1 MSTEKLNILIVSAEV
16 APFAKT
22 GGLADV
28 AGALPRAL
36 AKLGHD
42 VRVIMPCYR
51 QVAEGP
57 WDLKLAKG
65 GLQLEGAG
73 LPDDMPRSLQLRESV
88 MPGSAIPIYFV
99 DQPQYFDRER
109 LYGPLGE
116 DYPDNGD
123 RFVFFARA
131 VLAALK
137 GLAFLPDVIHLN
149 DWHTGFLPV
158 YLRTT
163 FRDDAFYKR
172 ISTLFTVHNLAYQ
185 GLFPDWQFG
194 RTGLDWN
201 LYTAEGLEF
210 YGQMNTMKGA
220 LLFSDKL
227 NTVSPRYAEE
237 IRTPEFGCGLE
248 GVLRG
253 RSADLSGIINGLDV
267 EDWDPLTDKHLPVTY
282 GPESL
287 EKKAQVKAA
296 LKKELGLPDDDVPLV
311 AMVTRLDNMKGLSLV
326 EEITDYIMHMDMQ
339 FILLGNGD
347 PRFHESFQRLADTY
361 PDKCA
366 VQLKFDNGLAHR
378 FEAAADIF
386 LMPSRFE
393 PCGLNQLISLRY
405 GTVPVVRAVGGL
417 ADTVSEFDPKTGK
430 GNGFIFHEYTSMGL
444 FNALKRAL
452 EVYRNQ
458 AQWRQLQRQGMAA
471 DFSWSASA
479 RKYEALYRELVA
491 KRKAA

>member
-1 MSTEKLNILIVSAEV
+1 
-16 APFAKT
+16 
-22 GGLADV
+22 
-28 AGALPRAL
+28 
-36 AKLGHD
+36 
-42 VRVIMPCYR
+42 
-51 QVAEGP
+51 
-57 WDLKLAKG
+57 
-65 GLQLEGAG
+65 
-73 LPDDMPRSLQLRESV
+73 
-88 MPGSAIPIYFV
+88 
-99 DQPQYFDRER
+99 
-109 LYGPLGE
+109 
-116 DYPDNGD
+116 
-123 RFVFFARA
+123 
-131 VLAALK
+131 
-137 GLAFLPDVIHLN
+137 
-149 DWHTGFLPV
+149 
-158 YLRTT
+158 
-163 FRDDAFYKR
+163 
-172 ISTLFTVHNLAYQ
+172 
-185 GLFPDWQFG
+185 
-194 RTGLDWN
+194 
-201 LYTAEGLEF
+201 
-210 YGQMNTMKGA
+210 
-220 LLFSDKL
+220 
-227 NTVSPRYAEE
+227 
-237 IRTPEFGCGLE
+237 
-248 GVLRG
+248 
-253 RSADLSGIINGLDV
+253 
-267 EDWDPLTDKHLPVTY
+267 VTY

-378 FEAAADIF
+378 YEAGADIF

-417 ADTVSEFDPKTGK
+417 ADTVTEFDPKTGH
-430 GNGFIFHEYTSMGL
+430 GNGFVFHEYNSMGL

-452 EVYRNQ
+452 EVYRNK

-479 RKYEALYRELVA
+479 RKYEALYRELVV

>member
-42 VRVIMPCYR
+42 VRVLMPCYR
-51 QVAEGP
+51 QVSEGP

-73 LPDDMPRSLQLRESV
+73 LPDDMPRSFQLRESV
-88 MPGSAIPIYFV
+88 LPGSQIPIYFV

-109 LYGPLGE
+109 LYGPVGE
-116 DYPDNGD
+116 DYADNGD

-131 VLAALK
+131 ALASLK
-137 GLAFLPDVIHLN
+137 ALAFLPDVIHLN

-237 IRTPEFGCGLE
+237 IRTAEFGCGLE

-253 RSADLSGIINGLDV
+253 RSADLSGIINGLDI
-267 EDWDPLTDKHLPVTY
+267 EDWDPLTDKNLPVNY

-287 EKKAQVKAA
+287 EKKAQVKRE

-361 PDKCA
+361 PDKAA
-366 VQLKFDNGLAHR
+366 VRLKFDNGLAHR

-417 ADTVSEFDPKTGK
+417 ADTVAEFDPKTGK
-430 GNGFIFHEYTSMGL
+430 GNGFIFHEYNSMGL

-452 EVYRNQ
+452 EVYRTP
-458 AQWRQLQRQGMAA
+458 AAWRQLQRQGMAA

-479 RKYEALYRELVA
+479 KKYEALYRELVA
-491 KRKAA
+491 KRKSA